1 MQFAIDVFEVTG
13 HNDSVLGAT
22 RVSVN
27 ATLPEQQREAKVGSR
42 PVAVPR
48 ASNMEGICVLMDEL
62 KFTPGHVNSVFDLH
76 DNITGNSVDV
86 LPIKFQ
92 KMSMLNSE
100 WHYMRKHQI
109 ARFEVDGS
117 INVYGFSS
125 VHVLNHPAWA
135 ARLLLLAREISPRSQ
150 KEPIACVYEI
160 MKFCGME
167 VVGTKRHGPPRSDK
181 KKSLEQDAYVFKL
194 PVLPPTK
201 VAQSVPVKACTIIN
215 AMNSYGNT
223 FMIPFLLNGA
233 THFDRGVAN
242 RVLCTGENAFEKY
255 ASCRLSD
262 NADRRRQQRVQCQAS
277 ARINKFLSNILM
289 RLMIFHLRGDRVT
302 RRSFSER

>member
-1 MQFAIDVFEVTG
+1 MHLCDAGQQYGDTRDLARDVSRQLDALYPEPCARCAYIRHTCGACNRKMGVSLPTAIALLPRSSPLFPTKWSSALPTGAPLPEMQFAIDVFEVTG

-181 KKSLEQDAYVFKL
+181 KKSLEQDAYVF
-194 PVLPPTK
+194 
-201 VAQSVPVKACTIIN
+201 
-215 AMNSYGNT
+215 
-223 FMIPFLLNGA
+223 
-233 THFDRGVAN
+233 R
-242 RVLCTGENAFEKY
+242 
-255 ASCRLSD
+255 ASCFATNKGR
-262 NADRRRQQRVQCQAS
+262 AVCTRQGVH
-277 ARINKFLSNILM
+277 NN
-289 RLMIFHLRGDRVT
+289 
-302 RRSFSER
+302 